1 MGREVK
7 KMRKLLIGV
16 VLTVAAVGCTAQ
28 AAERDSEPVSDY
40 GSEPEITAEM
50 VVDFGGPA
58 LTAEFCDSYYV
69 LGYDLSLAAFSE
81 GYHEAD
87 PSAAEMVDELVSR
100 C

>member
-1 MGREVK
+1 MK
-7 KMRKLLIGV
+7 KLIIAV

-28 AAERDSEPVSDY
+28 AAEQDSTPVSGYD
-40 GSEPEITAEM
+40 SEPEITAEM

-69 LGYDLSLAAFSE
+69 LGYDLSLMAFSE
-81 GYHEAD
+81 GYHEVD
-87 PSAAEMVDELVSR
+87 PSAEEMVDELVSR